1 MADKI
6 NVYAFKGL
14 HGRVLPLAAGISLA
28 NSGLPVIAIAGDGG
42 TFDEGMHH
50 FIHSIRSNYNITFI
64 VHNNCDFGLTKGQAT
79 PLTPEGEIMN
89 SSPYGVVEKR
99 INPVT
104 LALNVGVT
112 FVARGFT
119 GNMVQLT
126 QLIKAGINHNG
137 FAFLDI
143 LQHCPT
149 YNFFRDMK
157 YLKDHV
163 YDIKT
168 DAQYQNTRDYA
179 SKIAADDLEKIA
191 TGILF
196 QEMESKSYL
205 DKLHYRGDK
214 TTALKDEVQN
224 YPLTELIATYK

>member
-1 MADKI
+1 
-6 NVYAFKGL
+6 
-14 HGRVLPLAAGISLA
+14 
-28 NSGLPVIAIAGDGG
+28 
-42 TFDEGMHH
+42 
-50 FIHSIRSNYNITFI
+50 
-64 VHNNCDFGLTKGQAT
+64 
-79 PLTPEGEIMN
+79 
-89 SSPYGVVEKR
+89 
-99 INPVT
+99 
-104 LALNVGVT
+104 
-112 FVARGFT
+112 
-119 GNMVQLT
+119 MVQLT